1 MKLLAVLALG
11 ATMLATPLA
20 APADTAMAP
29 AMAPMKVSP
38 TDATLLCRPA
48 AASEKPNA
56 MLGER
61 GLVCKSLAKMMKNG
75 MMMVPDTKSD
85 ADKAWDGWLSHALD
99 IPMGFGGTG

>member
-29 AMAPMKVSP
+29 AMAPMKTTP
-38 TDATLLCRPA
+38 MLCRPA
-48 AASEKPNA
+48 TASEKPTA
-56 MLGER
+56 MMGDK
-61 GLVCKSLAKMMKNG
+61 GLVCKSLAKMVKNG

-85 ADKAWDGWLSHALD
+85 GDKAWKDWLEQAMD
-99 IPMGFGGTG
+99 IPTGFGTTG